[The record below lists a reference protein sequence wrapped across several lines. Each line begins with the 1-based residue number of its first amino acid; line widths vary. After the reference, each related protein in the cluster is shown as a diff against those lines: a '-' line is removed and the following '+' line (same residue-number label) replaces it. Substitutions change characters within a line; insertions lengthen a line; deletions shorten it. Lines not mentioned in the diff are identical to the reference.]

1 MSDTCYYKHITAKRK
16 WYNINLKE
24 VWKYKDL
31 IMLFVKKEFI
41 IFYKQTILGPAW
53 IFLNPLITSIFYLIV
68 FGNIA
73 KLGTDGI
80 PELLFYLSGTAI
92 WNFFSVS
99 LVKNST
105 VFRDNSGIFGKVYFP
120 RLTVFISN
128 VLIAAIQFLIQMI
141 LVVILV
147 CFYTYQGVVAPQ
159 IQFLWAIPLILLFL
173 GMFAM
178 GVGMII
184 TSMTTKYRDLAML
197 VSFGISLWMYIT
209 PVVYPASTV
218 NNTVIA
224 KLLFLNPVTSI
235 IELFRW
241 CLFGQGMVDLKYIGI
256 SCVVTVIVLTIGL
269 ISFNKTEKNFMDT
282 I

>member
-1 MSDTCYYKHITAKRK
+1 MSNTSYYKHITSKRK

-41 IFYKQTILGPAW
+41 VFYKQTILGPAW

-141 LVVILV
+141 LVVVLV
-147 CFYTYQGVVAPQ
+147 WFYTYQGVVAPQ
-159 IQFLWAIPLILLFL
+159 IHFLWTIPLILLIL

-224 KLLFLNPVTSI
+224 KLLFLNPVTSL

-241 CLFGQGMVDLKYIGI
+241 CLFGQGMVDLKYLGI
-256 SCVVTVIVLTIGL
+256 SCVVTVIVFFIGL